1 MISLT
6 IHLWTLEATKIWFDD
21 MVCMSLKMYY
31 DDLSTIYLENQD
43 QVLDFV
49 GAMAYFNIL
58 IQILNLNPMVCRWKL
73 L

>member
-1 MISLT
+1 
-6 IHLWTLEATKIWFDD
+6 

-58 IQILNLNPMVCRWKL
+58 IQILNLNPMVCR
-73 L
+73 